1 MNIASFGLR
10 VTRNPKSKFFS
21 INNKI
26 MNQNYRTMLF
36 LIFWIILTV
45 CSQHLQAEPV
55 DSGKTKIFI
64 DDTNFSLHFD
74 NSPKRIISV
83 SPSATEILGVIEA
96 DSMLVGV
103 SLYSY
108 YPPSIKDL
116 PKVGSYVKPNIE
128 QIISLNPDLVVM
140 SYEGAPRSDVNHL
153 RRLNL
158 NVAVLRSE
166 NFSDIIKNINWLGEV
181 LGHKKEAKEAAGN
194 LESRYKQ
201 IRSLVQGMPKPRA
214 FYSIALNPI
223 TTVGAKSFINS
234 LIHDAGGINITGGID
249 QAYPRLTIE
258 SVIAMSPDILIFSS
272 GMGNELD
279 MENQMPFW
287 KRWKNIPAVRDQR
300 FVEVNHDIIN
310 RPGPRVVQALASIA
324 QQLHPEKAEA
334 IQRIMENEKP

>member
-214 FYSIALNPI
+214 FI
-223 TTVGAKSFINS
+223 
-234 LIHDAGGINITGGID
+234 
-249 QAYPRLTIE
+249 Q
-258 SVIAMSPDILIFSS
+258 SP
-272 GMGNELD
+272 
-279 MENQMPFW
+279 
-287 KRWKNIPAVRDQR
+287 
-300 FVEVNHDIIN
+300 
-310 RPGPRVVQALASIA
+310 
-324 QQLHPEKAEA
+324 
-334 IQRIMENEKP
+334 